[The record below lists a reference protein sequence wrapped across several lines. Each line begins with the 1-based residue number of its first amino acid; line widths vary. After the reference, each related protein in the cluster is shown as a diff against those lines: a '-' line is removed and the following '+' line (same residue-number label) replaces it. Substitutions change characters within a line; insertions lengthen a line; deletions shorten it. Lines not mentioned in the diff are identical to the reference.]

1 VSPTLS
7 YVDSTIALSIALI
20 FVATLTGLGYRFFH
34 GRGHSVSGAQRIKL
48 EKLQIH
54 KNGEEITKFGK
65 EATVILFS
73 TEYCGQCPA
82 VRRSLAK
89 LEYRKGGL
97 LFIEA
102 DITHRIDLAAHFNI
116 SQTPTVFVLNPA
128 GEIRFRV
135 GGAPKPKTIET
146 ELEKLGVK

>member
-1 VSPTLS
+1 VET
-7 YVDSTIALSIALI
+7 TIALTIALI
-20 FVATLTGLGYRFFH
+20 IVATLAGFVYRFFH
-34 GRGHSVSGAQRIKL
+34 GRGHSVSGAQCIEL
-48 EKLQIH
+48 EKLKIL

-65 EATVILFS
+65 EATVVLFS

-102 DITHRIDLAAHFNI
+102 DITHRIDLAAYFNI

-128 GEIRFRV
+128 GEIRFRI
-135 GGAPKPKTIET
+135 GGVPKPQTIET

>member
-1 VSPTLS
+1 MSPTLS

-20 FVATLTGLGYRFFH
+20 LLATLTGLGYRFFQ
-34 GRGHSVSGAQRIKL
+34 GRGHSVSGAQCIEL
-48 EKLQIH
+48 EKLNIL
-54 KNGEEITKFGK
+54 KNGEEVTEFGK
-65 EATVILFS
+65 EATVVLFS

-82 VRRSLAK
+82 VRRSLSK

-128 GEIRFRV
+128 GEIRFRI
-135 GGAPKPKTIET
+135 GGVPKPRTIET

>member
-1 VSPTLS
+1 
-7 YVDSTIALSIALI
+7 VDSTIALSIALI
-20 FVATLTGLGYRFFH
+20 FAATLAGLVYRFFQ

-48 EKLQIH
+48 EKLQVL
-54 KNGEEITKFGK
+54 KNGEEITEFGK

-102 DITHRIDLAAHFNI
+102 DITRRIDLAAHFNI

-128 GEIRFRV
+128 GEIRLRI
-135 GGAPKPKTIET
+135 GGAPKPKTIQT